1 MYMKKREEIYYEKN
15 IVTLIVKIIVG
26 VIILSCLI
34 ISFIN
39 SANDLINN
47 GQVMELVI
55 GCVIGVGF
63 VIAYNLLDKEEH

>member
-1 MYMKKREEIYYEKN
+1 MKKN
-15 IVTLIVKIIVG
+15 IVALIVKIILG

-34 ISFIN
+34 IKFID

-47 GQVMELVI
+47 GQVVLLVI

-63 VIAYNLLDKEEH
+63 AIAYNLLDKEDH

>member
-1 MYMKKREEIYYEKN
+1 MKKN
-15 IVTLIVKIIVG
+15 IVALIVKIIVC

-34 ISFIN
+34 IKFID

-47 GQVMELVI
+47 GQVGLLVI

-63 VIAYNLLDKEEH
+63 AIAYNLLDKEEH

>member
-1 MYMKKREEIYYEKN
+1 M
-15 IVTLIVKIIVG
+15 LIAKIIVG

-47 GQVMELVI
+47 GQVVLLVI
-55 GCVIGVGF
+55 GCVIGVGL
-63 VIAYNLLDKEEH
+63 VVAYNLLDKEEH